1 MLKELNLT
9 EFTAM
14 LQRIPPTLA
23 PRIYNVQE
31 EESSVFMKRNIR
43 QKRLVLFLS
52 QKHHLAPL
60 TIILRTLEWCSLERD
75 L

>member
-14 LQRIPPTLA
+14 LRRIPPTLA
-23 PRIYNVQE
+23 PWIYNVQE

-43 QKRLVLFLS
+43 RKRVVPFS
-52 QKHHLAPL
+52 ARS
-60 TIILRTLEWCSLERD
+60 TILPH
-75 L
+75 